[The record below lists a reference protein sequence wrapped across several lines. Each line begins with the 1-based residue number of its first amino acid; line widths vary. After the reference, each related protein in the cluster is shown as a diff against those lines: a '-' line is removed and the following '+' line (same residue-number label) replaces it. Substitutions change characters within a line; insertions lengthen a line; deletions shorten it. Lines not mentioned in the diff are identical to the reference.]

1 MVKNLNKKS
10 SHKVSKNHE
19 RQQQQLKSL
28 INVLKPKVYI
38 TDTSSFK
45 QLVQELTGIN
55 NGSSSSSS
63 TPPFEQTMF
72 ENCPDLIIGSDE
84 VQRNHPDSDTSFEAE
99 ASVETEATTN
109 SPPSDELCY
118 STTFPMVNDE
128 ELDHVCNQMVF
139 MDDVFFEDTTIASTQ
154 NLDPFSAYQNL
165 ESLLFDIEPNQLYN
179 SYAQIDQGV
188 SIYDY
193 ELSGIL

>member
-10 SHKVSKNHE
+10 SHKLSKNHE

-55 NGSSSSSS
+55 NGSSSSS
-63 TPPFEQTMF
+63 FEQT
-72 ENCPDLIIGSDE
+72 IIGSE
-84 VQRNHPDSDTSFEAE
+84 VQRNHPDIDTSFE

-109 SPPSDELCY
+109 SPSELCY
-118 STTFPMVNDE
+118 SAVPILNDE
-128 ELDHVCNQMVF
+128 EFDQVCNQMMF
-139 MDDVFFEDTTIASTQ
+139 MEDVFLENTIASTQ
-154 NLDPFSAYQNL
+154 NPVPFSTYQNL
-165 ESLLFDIEPNQLYN
+165 ESLLFDVEPTHQFYN
-179 SYAQIDQGV
+179 SYEQIDQGV

-193 ELSGIL
+193 ELSGLL

>member
-19 RQQQQLKSL
+19 RQQQQFKSL

-55 NGSSSSSS
+55 NGSSSS

-72 ENCPDLIIGSDE
+72 ENSPDLTIDSE
-84 VQRNHPDSDTSFEAE
+84 VQRNHPDSDTSFE

-139 MDDVFFEDTTIASTQ
+139 MDDVFLEDTTIASTQ

-165 ESLLFDIEPNQLYN
+165 ESLLFDVEPNQLYN